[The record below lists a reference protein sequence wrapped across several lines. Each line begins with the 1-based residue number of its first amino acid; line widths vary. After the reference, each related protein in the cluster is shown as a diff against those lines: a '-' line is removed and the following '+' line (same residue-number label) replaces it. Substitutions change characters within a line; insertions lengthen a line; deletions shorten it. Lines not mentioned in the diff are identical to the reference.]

1 MMLTAADIRRRHLD
15 FFVARGHTEVAS
27 APLVPADDPTIMF
40 TVAGMVQFKALYSGA
55 VPLPYARAAT
65 CQKCLRAGG
74 KGSDLENVGK
84 TLRHFTF
91 FEMLGNF
98 SFGDYFKRD
107 TIVWAWDLCT
117 SPEGYGLPAD
127 RIWPTIYG
135 KPNGPNPYESGWSE
149 YDEEAEAIWRD
160 ETGVVNPIIRLD
172 AKENFWGPAGET
184 GACGPC
190 SEIKFFMGSDEQL
203 REYQRLAASDNPA
216 DRQKVAHDLVELGDL
231 FLEIWNLVFPQFD
244 QQPDGSR
251 PPLKNRGIDTGLG
264 LERTTTAVQFIASG
278 GAINTPYETDLL
290 RPMVDAVAAV
300 AGLPYPTIVGGE
312 AAEKTI
318 RERGLDPAAVRLA
331 INACTDHARTVTFAL
346 AEGIVPSNE
355 GRGYVIRR
363 ILRRAARFGKK
374 IGVSDPFL
382 WRLVEPIVRTMGAIY
397 PELNNQP
404 DYVKRIIRSEEE
416 RFNRT
421 LNQGGEILVQN
432 LKIVFKTEGKI
443 LSGTWACWLYE
454 THGYPLDLIIES
466 AEEFGVSVNVTE
478 FEAALKKNKE
488 QSRASW
494 VGGSG
499 NLVAP
504 AAKIFGQGQVIRSPT
519 KFVGYDRP
527 KEESKVLELYNQS
540 KRVDQLNSGEVGV
553 VILNVSPFYAEA
565 GGQIGDQGT
574 LEDADGFILFD
585 VEDTRKND
593 RGVYLHLGKCVGS
606 LKEGQVVMASVD
618 EIRRAATI
626 RNHSAVHLMQG
637 ALKRL
642 IGSHVTQQGSWV
654 GPEGL
659 RFDFTNPEAVN
670 DEQQRAIEALVNE
683 QIRRN
688 LPVTTN
694 VMDLETAR
702 KSGAIAPFEEKYG
715 ATVRVLSMG
724 EGDECFSKEFCGGT
738 HVSNTGDI
746 GRFMISREL
755 SVASG
760 IRRIEA
766 VAGEAAAGAFRS
778 QVALFDRLTE
788 RLAAAPLD
796 SDDAKR
802 EALIRLTRLLSVPP
816 DAIEERIGAIEE
828 EIARLRGQIPEATV
842 VSRKMVFEA
851 TIEDRIAEMQQEIK
865 NLRRQVEDARAA
877 RAREQM
883 VHAAGAAREIAGVKF
898 IAQALDGADHNM
910 LAQAWDALKGQSS
923 TATVGL
929 FHSVVDGKVNMIV
942 GVTDDLAGKKLKAG
956 DLLNAAASVIGGK
969 GGGRPNLARGGG
981 NDPSKIDEAI
991 SAAAAALENALK

>member
-1 MMLTAADIRRRHLD
+1 MLTAADIRRRYLD
-15 FFVARGHTEVAS
+15 FFVRHGHTEVAS
-27 APLVPADDPTIMF
+27 APLVPSDDPTIMF

-55 VPLPYARAAT
+55 VQLPYSRAAT

-107 TIVWAWDLCT
+107 TIVWAWELCT
-117 SPEGYGLPAD
+117 SPDGYGLPAD

-149 YDEEAEAIWRD
+149 YDEEAEAIWQG

-190 SEIKFFMGSDEQL
+190 SEIKFFMGSDAQL
-203 REYQRLAASDNPA
+203 REYQRLAASDNPD
-216 DRQKVAHDLVELGDL
+216 DRQEVAHDLVELGDL

-290 RPMVDAVAAV
+290 RPMVDAVADV

-312 AAEKTI
+312 DAEKTI
-318 RERGLDPAAVRLA
+318 RARGLDPAVVRLA

-374 IGVSDPFL
+374 LGISDPFL
-382 WRLVEPIVRTMGAIY
+382 WKLVEPIVQTMGSIY
-397 PELNNQP
+397 PELKSHP
-404 DYVKRIIRSEEE
+404 AMIEKTIRAEEE

-421 LNQGGEILVQN
+421 LNQGMELLEQE
-432 LKIVFKTEGKI
+432 L
-443 LSGTWACWLYE
+443 
-454 THGYPLDLIIES
+454 
-466 AEEFGVSVNVTE
+466 
-478 FEAALKKNKE
+478 AALKPGETLGGANAYRLYDTYGFPLELTLEAAEERGVAVDRAGFDKALAEGKTRA
-488 QSRASW
+488 RASW
-494 VGGSG
+494 KGGAG
-499 NLVAP
+499 TGVWVDLL
-504 AAKIFGQGQVIRSPT
+504 KGLGDDKKTQFT
-519 KFVGYDRP
+519 GYDSL
-527 KEESKVLELYNQS
+527 ETETTVLALVHDNR
-540 KRVDQLNSGEVGV
+540 RVDRLQEGQAGIA
-553 VILNVSPFYAEA
+553 ILDATPFYAEA
-565 GGQIGDQGT
+565 GGQIGDRGSLTDESGAT
-574 LEDADGFILFD
+574 LFA
-585 VEDTRKND
+585 VEDTQKAD
-593 RGVYLHLGKCVGS
+593 AGFYLHFGEAHGALEVG
-606 LKEGQVVMASVD
+606 QRIRARVDAS
-618 EIRRAATI
+618 RRAATI

-659 RFDFTNPEAVN
+659 RFDFTNPEPVN
-670 DEQQRAIEALVNE
+670 DEQQREIEAMVNE
-683 QIRRN
+683 QIRAG

-694 VMDLETAR
+694 VMKIEEAR

-715 ATVRVLSMG
+715 ATVRVVGMG
-724 EGDECFSKEFCGGT
+724 GVVDCFSREFCGGT
-738 HVSNTGDI
+738 HVANTGDI
-746 GRFMISREL
+746 RRFMIVRES

-766 VAGEAAAGAFRS
+766 SAGQPAAEAFRA
-778 QVALFDRLTE
+778 QVDLFDRLTD
-788 RLAAAPLD
+788 RLAAAPLETD
-796 SDDAKR
+796 EAKR
-802 EALIRLTRLLSVPP
+802 EALIHLSRVLSVPV
-816 DAIEERIGAIEE
+816 DAIGERIDAMED
-828 EIARLRGQIPEATV
+828 EIRRLRDQIPESTI
-842 VSRKMVFEA
+842 VSRKMISEA
-851 TIEDRIAEMQQEIK
+851 TVDDRIAEMQQEIK
-865 NLRRQVEDARAA
+865 WLRRQVDEARAA

-883 VHAAGAAREIAGVKF
+883 ADAAGAAREIAGVKF
-898 IAQALDGADHNM
+898 IAQSLDGADHNM
-910 LAQAWDALKGQSS
+910 LAQAWDALKGQS
-923 TATVGL
+923 AAGTVGL

-942 GVTDDLAGKKLKAG
+942 GVTDDLAGKKIKAG
-956 DLLNAAASVIGGK
+956 DLLNAAASVVGGK

-981 NDPSKIDEAI
+981 NDPSKIDQAVE
-991 SAAAAALENALK
+991 AAAAALEKALN